1 MFSRLQFQTTKGWL
15 WFKERA
21 HGSHARAWLLF
32 LSFSESS
39 FLIIPP
45 DFLLIPILLAGA
57 QRWIYYAAITTIAA
71 VAGAIFGYIL
81 GAFFLE
87 TIGIRLVEFY
97 GIAEK
102 VTAIGT
108 LFNDNVFF
116 VIFTAAFTPIP
127 YKVFVLSAGFFKVNI
142 FSFII
147 ASILGRGLRYFAI
160 AFLMKRYGEHI
171 TRLALRYFTLA
182 TFIAVALAAVIVAS
196 SFL

>member
-1 MFSRLQFQTTKGWL
+1 MRRWL

-21 HGSHARAWLLF
+21 HGTHAKAWLLF

-39 FLIIPP
+39 FFIIPP

-57 QRWIYYAAITTIAA
+57 KRWIYYATITTVAA

-87 TIGIRLVEFY
+87 TVGARLVEFY
-97 GIAEK
+97 GIAER

-108 LFNDNVFF
+108 LFDDNVFW

-182 TFIAVALAAVIVAS
+182 TFIAVVLAAAMAAR